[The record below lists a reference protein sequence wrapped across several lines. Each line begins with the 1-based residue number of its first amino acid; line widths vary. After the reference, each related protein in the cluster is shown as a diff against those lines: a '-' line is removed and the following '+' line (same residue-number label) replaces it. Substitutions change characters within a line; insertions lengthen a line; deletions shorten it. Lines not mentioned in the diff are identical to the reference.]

1 MGYIN
6 ISREIKLIR
15 RNKGIICATYSR
27 TEGISK
33 LVLALNNST
42 YVTKLFI
49 FLRRVFKNVAYMR
62 LDEKFKT
69 FYIPGCLR
77 RCKLPF

>member
-6 ISREIKLIR
+6 ISRKIKLIR

-49 FLRRVFKNVAYMR
+49 FFK
-62 LDEKFKT
+62 EG
-69 FYIPGCLR
+69 I
-77 RCKLPF
+77 